1 LPISYTKKIIGKCI
15 IFNIRSLDLI
25 YKISLT
31 YIQLRILGNVR
42 LFFGGGEGV
51 EDLKGRKKN
60 LKNKNG
66 RWGSKRSSALKGRYN
81 SL

>member
-1 LPISYTKKIIGKCI
+1 M
-15 IFNIRSLDLI
+15 
-25 YKISLT
+25 
-31 YIQLRILGNVR
+31 LGF
-42 LFFGGGEGV
+42 FFGGGEGV